1 MNTMTQQLKE
11 AIENKQ
17 IVLFLQPKFSLTE
30 RTVIGA
36 EALARWALE
45 EGGFRSP
52 AEFIPA
58 LEESGAIVDL
68 DFCIYEQTLQTM
80 DGWKQ
85 AGKQPIPVSVNFSRL
100 HSKQDDFV
108 ERVTALANTYH
119 IEPDLIEIEMT
130 ETAFSGDLP
139 KLFEQMQQLRDGGFH
154 IAIDDFGMGYSSL
167 SVLDEAPADIVKI
180 DKSFLKDVPESAK
193 DKDYLKQI
201 CRLVRTAGKDIIFEG
216 VETEAQ
222 AAFLVRNGYE
232 KAQGYL
238 FSPPIAAD
246 VFTNRYMAQAAPI
259 QATPERNFQLYSQ
272 QELAEQLL
280 YSVDV
285 GMAVLAIS
293 DRIEALYLN
302 SGYYKL
308 FGYTE
313 AEYESLQRDITQHIH
328 LSDLRAMKRDFE
340 YGERTKQTFEHD
352 YRFYHKN
359 GQIRWMQTQVNFMGY
374 HGTTPVFG
382 AVLLDVTDKKRR
394 EQYLIQQSES
404 DPMTSLLNKTTT
416 QQEIEAFLRNRQG
429 THAMLLVD
437 VDNFKQV
444 NDKLGHLSGDE
455 VIKNIALCMK
465 NVFRNTDIVGRVGGD
480 EFLVFM
486 KYVNRDVCYRKAME
500 FGAMVG
506 ATLEKSADG
515 VEVSCSIG
523 IAYYEVDFEGNDTG
537 DGRTYHELFTRAD
550 MAMYRAKEKGKNC
563 VVEYDA

>member
-1 MNTMTQQLKE
+1 MNIGQQLQE
-11 AIENKQ
+11 AMGKNQ

-36 EALARWALE
+36 EALARWKLE
-45 EGGFRSP
+45 EGGYRSP
-52 AEFIPA
+52 ADFIPV
-58 LEESGAIVDL
+58 LEESGHIVAL

-80 DGWKQ
+80 KAWKA
-85 AGKQPIPVSVNFSRL
+85 AGKQPVPVSVNFSRL
-100 HSKQDDFV
+100 HSRNEAFV
-108 ERVTALANTYH
+108 DKVKTLAAAYD
-119 IEPDLIEIEMT
+119 IEPDLIEVEMT

-139 KLFEQMQQLRDGGFH
+139 KLFEQMQQLRDTGFH

-167 SVLDEAPADIVKI
+167 SVLDDAPADIVKI
-180 DKSFLKDVPESAK
+180 DKSFLKDIPESAK

-238 FSPPIAAD
+238 FSPPVAAEA
-246 VFTNRYMAQAAPI
+246 FTNRYMAQAEPVKI
-259 QATPERNFQLYSQ
+259 TPERNFQMYSQ
-272 QELAEQLL
+272 QELVDQLMHC
-280 YSVDV
+280 VNA
-285 GMAVLAIS
+285 GMAVFAIS
-293 DRIEALYLN
+293 DRMEALYLN
-302 SGYYKL
+302 PGYYKL

-313 AEYESLQRDITQHIH
+313 AEYENLQRDITQHIH
-328 LSDLRAMKRDFE
+328 LSDLRTMKRDFA
-340 YGERTKQTFEHD
+340 YGEMTKNTFEHS

-359 GQIRWMQTQVNFMGY
+359 GQVRWIQMRVNFMGY
-374 HGTTPVFG
+374 QGTIPVFG
-382 AVLLDVTDKKRR
+382 AVMLDITDKKRR

-416 QQEIEAFLRNRQG
+416 QQEIEGFLQQTGQG

-455 VIKNIALCMK
+455 VIKNIAQCMK
-465 NVFRNTDIVGRVGGD
+465 NVFRNTDIVGRIGGD

-500 FGAMVG
+500 FGTMVG
-506 ATLEKSADG
+506 HSLEKAAGG

-550 MAMYRAKEKGKNC
+550 MAMYRAKEQGKNC
-563 VVEYDA
+563 VVEYNA